1 MTAAGPLV
9 SVERISKSY
18 PGVQALNDVS
28 LAIGAKEVVGLIGEN
43 GSGKSTLL
51 KALAGLVRPDEGRIL
66 VRGQPLIGGFAGAA
80 KAGVGVV
87 FQEQSLLLNITVAEN
102 ILLGREGDAVSYG
115 FYKWWRLRELAR
127 RQLDKLGGGI
137 APEAITGS
145 LSFAQR
151 QMVELAKALSVE
163 DQIGGDPIIL
173 LDEPTSVLEAEDID
187 MVLGQ
192 VERLRSRASVVFVSH
207 RLDEVL
213 RVCDRIYVMTNGRCV
228 AERNGR
234 DASRDELH
242 ALMFGQQLAEEYR
255 RDRAARHPGGVRL
268 SVRNLHCGAKC
279 RGVSFDVLAG
289 QIVGLAGV
297 EGSGRESVCRA
308 IYGAEEPTA
317 GEILIEGRSVRL
329 GSPAD
334 AVALGIG
341 YVPAERRVE
350 GIVSAMTV
358 KENMT
363 LAHLDVVRRGVALDR
378 RRERELAERWISQ
391 LRIKT
396 PSRDAL
402 AGQLSGGNQQKVV
415 LAKWLI
421 AEQPRV
427 LILDHPL
434 RGLDVG
440 AKAEIFRRIL
450 ELAENGI
457 GVLLIADTLEEL
469 IALSDTILVMR
480 DGRITARFAEG
491 DPPLEPSMILK
502 HMI

>member
-1 MTAAGPLV
+1 VIAAPLV
-9 SVERISKSY
+9 SVEKVSKAY
-18 PGVQALNDVS
+18 PGVQALKDVS
-28 LAIGAKEVVGLIGEN
+28 LAIGAREVVGLIGEN

-51 KALAGLVRPDEGRIL
+51 KALAGLVRPDQGRIL
-66 VRGQPLIGGFAGAA
+66 VRGQPLVGGFAGAA
-80 KAGVGVV
+80 RAGVGVV

-102 ILLGREGDAVSYG
+102 ILLGRERDAVAYG
-115 FYKWWRLRELAR
+115 FYKWSRLAELAR
-127 RQLDKLGGGI
+127 RQLDKLGCDI
-137 APEAITGS
+137 APDAIAGS

-151 QMVELAKALSVE
+151 QLVELAKALAVE
-163 DQIGGDPIIL
+163 DQIGDDPIVL

-187 MVLGQ
+187 IVLAQ
-192 VERLRSRASVVFVSH
+192 VERLRSRASIVFVSH

-234 DASRDELH
+234 EASRDELH

-255 RDRAARHPGGVRL
+255 RDRAARHPGAVRL
-268 SVRNLHCGAKC
+268 SVRNLCCGASC
-279 RGVSFDVLAG
+279 QGVSFDVLGG

-297 EGSGRESVCRA
+297 EGSGRESVCRT
-308 IYGAEEPTA
+308 IFGAEEPSA
-317 GEILIEGRSVRL
+317 GEILIEGHMVRL

-334 AVALGIG
+334 AFALGIG

-350 GIVSAMTV
+350 GIVSGMSV

-363 LAHLDVVRRGVALDR
+363 LTHLHVVQRGVVLDR
-378 RRERELAERWISQ
+378 SRERRLVGHWINQ
-391 LRIKT
+391 LRIKA
-396 PSRDAL
+396 PSSGAL
-402 AGQLSGGNQQKVV
+402 AGQLSGGNQQKVA

-450 ELAENGI
+450 ELAEKGI
-457 GVLLIADTLEEL
+457 GVILIADALEEL

-480 DGRITARFAEG
+480 DGRITACFNES
-491 DPPLEPSMILK
+491 DPPPQPSMILK